1 MLIWPKKV
9 LGCQQTE
16 SGFYLGY
23 KWQGKAIQT
32 KARQNKGWVK
42 ATKERQIKKKYKPR
56 ANHRFVE
63 PYSKKN
69 NSNLIP
75 LKGKPVNSMD

>member
-1 MLIWPKKV
+1 MTKIWMLIWPKKV

-32 KARQNKGWVK
+32 KARQNKGWFK
-42 ATKERQIKKKYKPR
+42 ATKERQIKKKYKPTGLTTDLL
-56 ANHRFVE
+56 NHIQR
-63 PYSKKN
+63 K
-69 NSNLIP
+69 ITAI
-75 LKGKPVNSMD
+75 